1 MLDSSPG
8 FPDLLERVKDRYATL
23 PLQAQR
29 VARWLIERPDDVA
42 LLSTRQQARSL
53 DVAPA
58 TLTRFAKNFGFA
70 GYDALRGV
78 LQGRLRA
85 RAAAF
90 APEARRMVARRNA
103 SGAHALAAGVL
114 DAISENL
121 ATLRDPAVLT
131 ALQKA
136 AQLLSRGRRIYVLGS
151 RSSYPIAYQFFY
163 VASFG
168 GAPVVLVDGPGG
180 IGIDALRGAGA
191 ADVMFAVSVA
201 PYSRATVEAAAH
213 GAERRVGVIA
223 LTDSSLSP
231 LAVRARAVL
240 TVPTSTPS
248 FFHTMSAAFA
258 VAETLAA
265 LVVAERGP
273 QAIRATQRADQELR
287 SLYAYL
293 DADRGLR
300 RRARVAKDK
309 P

>member
-1 MLDSSPG
+1 
-8 FPDLLERVKDRYATL
+8 LLERVRNRYATL

-58 TLTRFAKNFGFA
+58 TLTRFAKHFGFA

-114 DAISENL
+114 DALSENL

-131 ALQKA
+131 ALHKA

-240 TVPTSTPS
+240 TVPTATPS

-273 QAIRATQRADQELR
+273 QAIRATRRADQELR

-300 RRARVAKDK
+300 RRARVTKDK

>member
-1 MLDSSPG
+1 
-8 FPDLLERVKDRYATL
+8 
-23 PLQAQR
+23 
-29 VARWLIERPDDVA
+29 
-42 LLSTRQQARSL
+42 
-53 DVAPA
+53 
-58 TLTRFAKNFGFA
+58 
-70 GYDALRGV
+70 
-78 LQGRLRA
+78 
-85 RAAAF
+85 
-90 APEARRMVARRNA
+90 MVARRNA
-103 SGAHALAAGVL
+103 SGAHALAAGML

-121 ATLRDPAVLT
+121 ATLRDPTVLRG
-131 ALQKA
+131 LQKA

-151 RSSYPIAYQFFY
+151 RSSYPIAYHFFY

>member
-1 MLDSSPG
+1 MLDSAPD
-8 FPDLLERVKDRYATL
+8 FPDLLERVRDRYAAL
-23 PLQAQR
+23 PVRAQR

-42 LLSTRQQARSL
+42 LLSTRQQARAI

-58 TLTRFAKNFGFA
+58 TLTRFAKTFGFA

-90 APEARRMVARRNA
+90 APRARRMVARRDA
-103 SGAHALAAGVL
+103 SGANALAAGVL
-114 DAISENL
+114 DAIADNL
-121 ATLRDPAVLT
+121 ETLRDNATLRSLH
-131 ALQKA
+131 KA
-136 AQLLSRGRRIYVLGS
+136 ALLLSRGRRIYVLGS
-151 RSSYPIAYQFFY
+151 RSSYPVAYHFFY

-180 IGIDALRGAGA
+180 IGIDALRGANS
-191 ADVMFAVSVA
+191 ADIMFAVSVA
-201 PYSRATVEAAAH
+201 PYTRATVEAVAH

-223 LTDSSLSP
+223 LTDSPLSP
-231 LAVRARAVL
+231 LALRARAVL
-240 TVPTSTPS
+240 TVPTATPS

-273 QAIRATQRADQELR
+273 QAIRATERADQDLR

-293 DADRGLR
+293 GAEPGTR
-300 RRARVAKDK
+300 RRARVTKGK